1 MANTTCSF
9 RPSVNRRAFSPN
21 ALESQILRDMD
32 TDKDERRAALET
44 ADVKAAP
51 GSSSSAASVARS
63 ALIVLAIA
71 ACGWLLI
78 ELNRFFLLVFAAI
91 VLSAV
96 FDAITGW
103 ICRWTGMARSYGLT
117 LAILA
122 FLGVFLGA
130 FTLFG
135 TQLAGEFDTIRQ
147 TVPAAADRLQG
158 FLEGF
163 GLGTAVSDLAEL
175 RSEDLSRLF
184 TQAGGFAIAA
194 GNGVADFVLVLVG
207 AIFIAADPDVYRR
220 GFLLLFPDKA
230 EAVAAQALDDTGTG
244 LRGWMMGQ
252 VISSLLVAA
261 LTWIGL
267 WLLGVPAAGGLG
279 VIAGLLDIIPMVGP
293 IIAGVPAVLLA
304 FTVSP
309 LTALWTVLLFLGIQ
323 QLQGNFL
330 QPMIQK
336 HAVNIP
342 PALLLFAVLAFGLL
356 FGFLGV
362 LLAAPLTIVSFILV
376 RRIYV
381 EAILGKPVSVAD
393 VE

>member
-1 MANTTCSF
+1 MSSLPEETPAPATTS
-9 RPSVNRRAFSPN
+9 R
-21 ALESQILRDMD
+21 
-32 TDKDERRAALET
+32 TDNVPASGPAA
-44 ADVKAAP
+44 
-51 GSSSSAASVARS
+51 VAQS
-63 ALIVLAIA
+63 TLIVLAIVGCA
-71 ACGWLLI
+71 WLLV

-91 VLSAV
+91 VLGAV
-96 FDAITGW
+96 FDAITDR
-103 ICRWTGMARSYGLT
+103 ICRWTGIARPYGLS
-117 LAILA
+117 LAIIA
-122 FLGVFLGA
+122 FLAVFVGA

-135 TQLAGEFDTIRQ
+135 AQLAGEFDTIRQ
-147 TVPAAADRLQG
+147 TVPAAVEGLQAFLDR
-158 FLEGF
+158 F
-163 GLGTAVSDLAEL
+163 GMGTAVSDLAKMG
-175 RSEDLSRLF
+175 SDDLTGLF
-184 TQAGGFAIAA
+184 TQAGGFALAA
-194 GNGVADFVLVLVG
+194 GNGIADFVLVLVG
-207 AIFIAADPDVYRR
+207 AIFMAANPDVYRR
-220 GFLLLFPDKA
+220 GFLLLIPGKA
-230 EAVAAQALDDTGTG
+230 EGVAEQALDDAGTG

-252 VISSLLVAA
+252 AISSLLVAA

-309 LTALWTVLLFLGIQ
+309 LTALWTLLLFLAIQ

-336 HAVNIP
+336 HAVDIP

-362 LLAAPLTIVSFILV
+362 LLAAPLTIVSFVLV

-381 EAILGKPVSVAD
+381 EAILGKPVATD
-393 VE
+393 DTE

>member
-1 MANTTCSF
+1 
-9 RPSVNRRAFSPN
+9 
-21 ALESQILRDMD
+21 MD
-32 TDKDERRAALET
+32 TDKDERRTAFKTANMQVAQET
-44 ADVKAAP
+44 
-51 GSSSSAASVARS
+51 SSSGASVARS
-63 ALIVLAIA
+63 TLIVLAIVA
-71 ACGWLLI
+71 FGWLLI

-96 FDAITGW
+96 FDAITGR
-103 ICRWTGMARSYGLT
+103 ICRWTGMGRSYGLT

-122 FLGVFLGA
+122 FLGVFVGA

-135 TQLAGEFDTIRQ
+135 TQLADEFDTIRQ
-147 TVPAAADRLQG
+147 TVPAAVEGLQG
-158 FLEGF
+158 FLERF
-163 GLGTAVSDLAEL
+163 GMGPAVSELAQL
-175 RSEDLSRLF
+175 SSDDISRLF
-184 TQAGGFAIAA
+184 TQAGGFALAA
-194 GNGVADFVLVLVG
+194 GNGIADFVLVLVG
-207 AIFIAADPDVYRR
+207 AIFMVANPDVYRR

-230 EAVAAQALDDTGTG
+230 EAVAAQALDDTSTG

-252 VISSLLVAA
+252 AISSLLVAA

-309 LTALWTVLLFLGIQ
+309 LTALWTLLLFLAIQ

-336 HAVNIP
+336 HAVDIP

-376 RRIYV
+376 RRVYV
-381 EAILGKPVSVAD
+381 EAILGKPITVAD

>member
-1 MANTTCSF
+1 MHTPDEKMATDLAEPQARAEQGLSGS
-9 RPSVNRRAFSPN
+9 PSA
-21 ALESQILRDMD
+21 
-32 TDKDERRAALET
+32 
-44 ADVKAAP
+44 
-51 GSSSSAASVARS
+51 VARS
-63 ALIVLAIA
+63 TLIVLAIV
-71 ACGWLLI
+71 ACGWLLFA
-78 ELNRFFLLVFAAI
+78 LNRFFLLVFAAI
-91 VLSAV
+91 VLGAV
-96 FDAITGW
+96 FDAITDR
-103 ICRWTGMARSYGLT
+103 ICRWTGIGRSYGLT
-117 LAILA
+117 LAIVA
-122 FLGVFLGA
+122 FLAVFIGA

-135 TQLAGEFDTIRQ
+135 TQLAGEFDTIRT
-147 TVPAAADRLQG
+147 TVPTAIEGLQG
-158 FLEGF
+158 FLDRY
-163 GLGTAVSDLAEL
+163 GLGATVSELAEL
-175 RSEDLSRLF
+175 GSEDLSRLF
-184 TQAGGFAIAA
+184 TQAGGFALAA

-207 AIFIAADPDVYRR
+207 AIFMAANPGVYRR

-230 EAVAAQALDDTGTG
+230 EPVAAQALDDTSAG
-244 LRGWMMGQ
+244 LRGWMVGQ
-252 VISSLLVAA
+252 AISSLLVAA

-309 LTALWTVLLFLGIQ
+309 LTALWTLLLFLAIQ

-336 HAVNIP
+336 HAVDIP

-381 EAILGKPVSVAD
+381 EAILGKSITVAD

>member
-1 MANTTCSF
+1 MNSFFDETPTALPTTI
-9 RPSVNRRAFSPN
+9 R
-21 ALESQILRDMD
+21 
-32 TDKDERRAALET
+32 TDNM
-44 ADVKAAP
+44 
-51 GSSSSAASVARS
+51 SASGPAVVARTT
-63 ALIVLAIA
+63 LIVLAIVGCA
-71 ACGWLLI
+71 WLLV

-91 VLSAV
+91 VLGAV
-96 FDAITGW
+96 FDAITDR
-103 ICRWTGMARSYGLT
+103 ICRWTGIARPYGLS
-117 LAILA
+117 LAIIA
-122 FLGVFLGA
+122 FLAVFVGA

-135 TQLAGEFDTIRQ
+135 AQLAGEFDTIRQ
-147 TVPAAADRLQG
+147 TIPAAIERLQG
-158 FLEGF
+158 YLESYGM
-163 GLGTAVSDLAEL
+163 GSSISELGRLGSD
-175 RSEDLSRLF
+175 DVSRLF
-184 TQAGGFAIAA
+184 TQAGGFALAA
-194 GNGVADFVLVLVG
+194 GNGIADFVLVLVG
-207 AIFIAADPDVYRR
+207 AIFMAANPDVYRR
-220 GFLLLFPDKA
+220 GFLLLMPDKA
-230 EAVAAQALDDTGTG
+230 EPIAAQALDDTGKG

-252 VISSLLVAA
+252 AISSLLVAA

-309 LTALWTVLLFLGIQ
+309 LTALWTLLLFLAIQ

-336 HAVNIP
+336 HAVDIP

-376 RRIYV
+376 RRVYV
-381 EAILGKPVSVAD
+381 EAILGKPITVAD

>member
-1 MANTTCSF
+1 MHTPDEKMATDLAEPQARAEQGLSGS
-9 RPSVNRRAFSPN
+9 PSA
-21 ALESQILRDMD
+21 
-32 TDKDERRAALET
+32 
-44 ADVKAAP
+44 
-51 GSSSSAASVARS
+51 VARS
-63 ALIVLAIA
+63 TLIVLAIV
-71 ACGWLLI
+71 ACGWLLFA
-78 ELNRFFLLVFAAI
+78 LNRFFLLVFAAI
-91 VLSAV
+91 VLGAV
-96 FDAITGW
+96 FDAITDR
-103 ICRWTGMARSYGLT
+103 ICRWTGIGRSYGLT
-117 LAILA
+117 LAIAA
-122 FLGVFLGA
+122 FLAVFIGA

-135 TQLAGEFDTIRQ
+135 TQLAGEFDTIRT
-147 TVPAAADRLQG
+147 TVPTAIEGLQG
-158 FLEGF
+158 FLDRY
-163 GLGTAVSDLAEL
+163 GLGAMISELAEL
-175 RSEDLSRLF
+175 GSEDLSRLF
-184 TQAGGFAIAA
+184 TQAGGFALAA

-207 AIFIAADPDVYRR
+207 AIFMAANPGVYRR

-244 LRGWMMGQ
+244 LRGWMVGQ
-252 VISSLLVAA
+252 AISSLLVAA

-309 LTALWTVLLFLGIQ
+309 LTALWTLLLFLAIQ

-336 HAVNIP
+336 HAVDIP

-381 EAILGKPVSVAD
+381 EAILGKSITVAD
-393 VE
+393 EE

>member
-1 MANTTCSF
+1 
-9 RPSVNRRAFSPN
+9 V
-21 ALESQILRDMD
+21 
-32 TDKDERRAALET
+32 
-44 ADVKAAP
+44 
-51 GSSSSAASVARS
+51 SASGPAVVARS
-63 ALIVLAIA
+63 TLIVLAIVGCA
-71 ACGWLLI
+71 WLLV
-78 ELNRFFLLVFAAI
+78 ELNRFFMLVFAAI
-91 VLSAV
+91 VLGAV
-96 FDAITGW
+96 FDAITDR
-103 ICRWTGMARSYGLT
+103 ICRWTGIARSYGLP

-122 FLGVFLGA
+122 FLAVFLGA
-130 FTLFG
+130 FALFG
-135 TQLAGEFDTIRQ
+135 SQLAGEFDTIRQ
-147 TVPAAADRLQG
+147 TIPAAIERLQG
-158 FLEGF
+158 FLERHGM
-163 GLGTAVSDLAEL
+163 GSSVSELAKLGSD
-175 RSEDLSRLF
+175 DLSRLF

-194 GNGVADFVLVLVG
+194 GNGIADFVLVLVG
-207 AIFIAADPDVYRR
+207 AIFMAANPGVYRR
-220 GFLLLFPDKA
+220 GILLLMPDKA
-230 EAVAAQALDDTGTG
+230 EPIAAQALDDTGKG

-252 VISSLLVAA
+252 AVSSLLVAV

-309 LTALWTVLLFLGIQ
+309 LTALWTLLLFLAIQ

-336 HAVNIP
+336 HAVDIP

-381 EAILGKPVSVAD
+381 EAILGKPVSIAD
-393 VE
+393 AE